1 MFKLTKPLFLHCQ
14 TPTHVGSGS
23 DLGIID
29 SPIQREGHTQF
40 PKFESSSLKGAL
52 RQRFEEVYHN
62 FTAHQSE
69 RVKIHL
75 TFGYDDNSENKDIEV
90 QKVIKDKFTGNK
102 NGTFEQ
108 QYAGALGF
116 TDARL
121 LFFPVKSMSGVFALV
136 TCPYILEKFAEELTL
151 TSSNDTTWNSK
162 VTELNKLVKE
172 LDVNSLE
179 AGTDEG
185 FCYTNSS
192 TLKISNQD
200 AIVLEEYAF
209 TIIENDFS
217 KPEADKT
224 SKLDKLITALTKIVK
239 IDSSK
244 IVILHN
250 DDFVDFVTLHTEVIT
265 RNKIGENGVVVGGA
279 LFTEEFL
286 PAESILYSLVM
297 ASPIFQ
303 TKESEFTSKDEVSEE
318 ENVMSFFTETI
329 SNSEKAKGIF
339 QIGGNSSLGKGIVK
353 MYS

>member
-52 RQRFEEVYHN
+52 RQRFEEIN
-62 FTAHQSE
+62 ADALS
-69 RVKIHL
+69 IHL
-75 TFGYDDNSENKDIEV
+75 TFGYDSASAASIDSE
-90 QKVIKDKFTGNK
+90 FTGNSK
-102 NGTFEQ
+102 DNTKFQ
-108 QYAGALGF
+108 KQYAGALGF

-121 LFFPVKSMSGVFALV
+121 LFFPVKSMAGVFALV

-151 TSSNDTTWNSK
+151 TKNNDAAWNEK
-162 VTELNKLVKE
+162 VDKLNELVKT
-172 LDVNSLE
+172 LYISSLE
-179 AGTDEG
+179 AETNEG

-192 TLKISNQD
+192 QLKISGQE
-200 AIVLEEYAF
+200 AVVLEEYAF
-209 TIIENDFS
+209 TVKNDFTELPNLLVAI
-217 KPEADKT
+217 KNIVTEIDINKT
-224 SKLDKLITALTKIVK
+224 
-239 IDSSK
+239 
-244 IVILHN
+244 VILHN
-250 DDFVDFVTLHTEVIT
+250 DDFADFVTLHTEVIT

-286 PAESILYSLVM
+286 PAESILYSLIM

-303 TKESEFTSKDEVSEE
+303 TKESGFAQGEDKVSEE
-318 ENVMSFFTETI
+318 ENVLKFFTKTT
-329 SNSEKAKGIF
+329 SNQAKGIF